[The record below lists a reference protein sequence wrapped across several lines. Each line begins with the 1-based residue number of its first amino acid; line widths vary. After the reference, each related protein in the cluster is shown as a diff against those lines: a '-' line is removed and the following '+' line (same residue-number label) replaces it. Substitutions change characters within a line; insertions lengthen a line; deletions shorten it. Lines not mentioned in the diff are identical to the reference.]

1 MLIKDI
7 LINAQESIRNPE
19 KWFNAKTPLE
29 DRINRQCAAF
39 AVSAASKHLHKL
51 RTLDLALEPLWKV
64 IGKIPENGFM
74 KDLFAYNDS
83 HSHEEVMIWF
93 DQAIAIAEG
102 EVE

>member
-29 DRINRQCAAF
+29 DRSGRLCAAM
-39 AVSAASKHLHKL
+39 AVGNQLSSSWNINLC
-51 RTLDLALEPLWKV
+51 LAPLM
-64 IGKIPENGFM
+64 IAMGQPGKKPFSS
-74 KDLFAYNDS
+74 LYAYNDS

-102 EVE
+102 EIH

>member
-29 DRINRQCAAF
+29 DRSGRLCVGL
-39 AVSAASKHLHKL
+39 AVVHQLSDSLKYTPAVGLCLAPLMTAMGQPGKKHFSSLY
-51 RTLDLALEPLWKV
+51 
-64 IGKIPENGFM
+64 
-74 KDLFAYNDS
+74 AYNDS

-102 EVE
+102 EIH